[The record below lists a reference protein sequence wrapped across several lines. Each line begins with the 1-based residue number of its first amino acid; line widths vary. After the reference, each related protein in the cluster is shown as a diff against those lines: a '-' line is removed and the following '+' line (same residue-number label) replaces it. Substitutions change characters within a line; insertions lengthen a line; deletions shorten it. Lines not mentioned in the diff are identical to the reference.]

1 MNLKDKLKGLPTIYY
16 LNLDERPDRKQ
27 YTEEQYEK
35 YKISN
40 FKRFSASSYQL
51 QNFDEWKNK
60 VILNDIST
68 CKRWR
73 QHLIEVATALS
84 TIDMLKSW
92 LENTTEEYVILMED
106 DYDLSYIDYW
116 HFDWEYLMNNIP
128 FDWDCI
134 QLGFENEK
142 IIPCYLHPI
151 LSGHDSG
158 AALIRR
164 SYAEKLIRLFCVDG
178 KYNLA
183 HKISNWKWSIGLDIP
198 NVTIDYF
205 LIHSGRTYSMPL
217 ISVNPDI
224 GSYSVNYVR
233 SDRPDLVLA
242 RKAYKKWWTVLRD
255 DYTLEEFF
263 MYGKPNDRVITPREP
278 DIDKYV

>member
-51 QNFDEWKNK
+51 QNFDEWKSK

-116 HFDWEYLMNNIP
+116 HFQTLVEYNPNRKECYSSSIPNQNANN
-128 FDWDCI
+128 
-134 QLGFENEK
+134 Q
-142 IIPCYLHPI
+142 
-151 LSGHDSG
+151 
-158 AALIRR
+158 
-164 SYAEKLIRLFCVDG
+164 
-178 KYNLA
+178 YNLN
-183 HKISNWKWSIGLDIP
+183 HNHL
-198 NVTIDYF
+198 
-205 LIHSGRTYSMPL
+205 PL
-217 ISVNPDI
+217 
-224 GSYSVNYVR
+224 R
-233 SDRPDLVLA
+233 
-242 RKAYKKWWTVLRD
+242 
-255 DYTLEEFF
+255 
-263 MYGKPNDRVITPREP
+263 
-278 DIDKYV
+278 